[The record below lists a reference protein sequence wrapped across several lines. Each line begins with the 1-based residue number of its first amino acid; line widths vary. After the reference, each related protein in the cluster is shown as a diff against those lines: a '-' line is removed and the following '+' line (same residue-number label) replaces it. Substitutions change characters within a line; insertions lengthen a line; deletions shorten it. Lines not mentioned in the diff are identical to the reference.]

1 MRWLTNGSLDR
12 SCHLILAHGAGA
24 PMTSAFLDAVAA
36 KLDRRGITVHRF
48 EFPFMAARTA
58 GGPKRPAPRA
68 EILVPA
74 YRDAIAD
81 CRSRLPSTARLL
93 IGGKSL
99 GGRVACLAATDAGL
113 AEIVA
118 GVVVLGFPLHPL
130 HNPKATRAPALLGL
144 AVPALIV
151 QGTRD
156 PFGGPEAFAALN
168 LPRSV
173 VIHSIAGGDHDLAPL
188 KSTGRTSD
196 EALSE
201 AADAIGRFA
210 SMIAG

>member
-1 MRWLTNGSLDR
+1 
-12 SCHLILAHGAGA
+12 
-24 PMTSAFLDAVAA
+24 MTTAFLDTIAA

-68 EILVPA
+68 AMLVPA

-99 GGRVACLAATDAGL
+99 GGRVACLAAADAGL
-113 AEIVA
+113 AGIVA
-118 GVVVLGFPLHPL
+118 GVVVLGFPLYPPR
-130 HNPKATRAPALLGL
+130 NPKASRAPALLEL

-156 PFGGPEAFAALN
+156 PFGGPESLAVLN

-173 VIHSIAGGDHDLAPL
+173 AIHPIAGGDHDLAPL

-201 AADAIGRFA
+201 AADAIERFT
-210 SMIAG
+210 STISG